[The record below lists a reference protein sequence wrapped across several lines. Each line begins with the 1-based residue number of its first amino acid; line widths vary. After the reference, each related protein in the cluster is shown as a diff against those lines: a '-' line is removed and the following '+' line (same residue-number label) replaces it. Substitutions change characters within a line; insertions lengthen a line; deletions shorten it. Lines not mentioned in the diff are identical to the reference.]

1 MDKIRINK
9 YLSEIGYCS
18 RRKADELIE
27 AGLVSVNGGECTP
40 GMKVDDSDEILID
53 GKAVGKKLQ
62 DVALKVLAFNKP
74 KGVVCSTEG
83 QGAVTVDEYLRL
95 PYRVFYVGRLDK
107 DSEGLLLLT
116 NDGELANDISKARNH
131 HEKEYVVSID
141 RPVTDSLLDR
151 LRGGIALEEGV
162 TRPCKAWKTGEKS
175 FHIVLTQGLNRQ
187 IRRMC
192 GICGVKVVRLRR
204 IRVMNVKLGDLESG
218 KVRELTGEELDELR
232 LSLRNEV

>member
-1 MDKIRINK
+1 MEKIRINK

-18 RRKADELIE
+18 RRKCDELIE
-27 AGLVSVNGGECTP
+27 AGLVSVNGEGCTP
-40 GMKVDDSDEILID
+40 GMKVSDEDEILID
-53 GKAVGKKLQ
+53 GKVVSGKVK

-116 NDGELANDISKARNH
+116 NDGELANEISKARNN
-131 HEKEYVVSID
+131 HEKEYVVTID

-151 LRGGIALEEGV
+151 LRGGVVLEEGR
-162 TRPCKAWKTGEKS
+162 TRACKAWKTGERS

-192 GICGVKVVRLRR
+192 QACGVRVSRLKR
-204 IRVMNVKLGDLESG
+204 IRVMNVKLGDLEPG
-218 KVRELTGEELDELR
+218 KVRELTGDELDELR
-232 LSLRNEV
+232 KGVKNE

>member
-18 RRKADELIE
+18 RRQCDELVVE
-27 AGLVSVNGGECTP
+27 GRVVVNGEVAAP
-40 GMKVDDSDEILID
+40 GMKVSDEDEILID
-53 GKAVGKKLQ
+53 GKAIGVKVQ

-83 QGAVTVDEYLRL
+83 QGAVTVDEYLKL

-116 NDGELANDISKARNH
+116 NDGELANDISKARNN
-131 HEKEYVVSID
+131 HEKEYVVNID

-151 LRGGIALEEGV
+151 LRGGITLEEGK

-192 GICGVKVVRLRR
+192 GVCGVKVVRLRR

-218 KVRELTGEELDELR
+218 KVRELTESELEELR
-232 LSLRNEV
+232 KGVKNE